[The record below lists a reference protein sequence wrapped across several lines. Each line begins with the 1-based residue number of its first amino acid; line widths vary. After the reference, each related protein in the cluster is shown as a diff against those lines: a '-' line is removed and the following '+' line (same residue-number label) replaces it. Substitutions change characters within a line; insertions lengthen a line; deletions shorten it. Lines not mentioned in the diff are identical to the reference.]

1 MSSVHPT
8 LDAPAGQGSFARF
21 AALPVFALAIFVSA
35 FLLFSVQPMF
45 TKMVLPVLGGT
56 PAVWSVA
63 MVFFQGVLL
72 IGYGYAHL
80 LARLLD
86 PRRAVLV
93 HLAMMAGVLVLALPI
108 GLAAGWGRPPADGEA
123 LWLIGLFA
131 ASVGLPFFALA
142 GNGPLLQ
149 AWFARTGH
157 RDAADPYFLYG
168 ASNLGSFLA
177 LLSYPFVIE
186 PMLPLKAQSALW
198 ASGFAGLGG
207 LILLAGMVLAR
218 TVGTPAEPSRS
229 GPAARPVVAW
239 RDRLAW
245 IGLAAVPSGLLVA
258 LTAHLS
264 TDVAAVPLLWVL
276 PLALFLLTF
285 VLAFRER
292 GAGLHRI
299 MVAIQ
304 PLMLAGVIFAMALSV
319 WVPWPLAAALHVG
332 FFFVATMVC
341 HGELYRRR
349 PDAVRLTEF
358 YVLLSVGGVI
368 GGIFASLA
376 APVLFSSILE
386 YPILVVAAVLCRPGM
401 GEALARPGL
410 PRIALG
416 AGLLAATIAM
426 QATTG
431 LTFKALPALV
441 YLILIGA
448 VAAAVLLGRDRPVVL
463 LAGALSF
470 FAVSQ
475 APVMPAG
482 TLARERS
489 FFAVHEV
496 QETASGEGRL
506 LVHGVTVHGAERVRH
521 PDGSPVAGRPEPA
534 SYYHRGGPFAEAI
547 GAVRAA
553 RPGRGLRVAAIGLG
567 VGSLACYSEP
577 GDAWTFLEIDPV
589 VVRIARDT
597 RLFASLTRCAPE
609 APVVIGDGR
618 LTLADQPGPF
628 DLIIVDA
635 FSSDAIPVHLLT
647 REAFAGYLDKLAPD
661 GALIFH
667 ITNRNMDLRP
677 VVAGSAR
684 AHGLIGGIRQIA
696 AAGGGIR
703 DTLTGTAMVAMVAR
717 ESPVMGPVGP
727 AAGWQP
733 LVVPEGFRPWT
744 DDYSNIIDPMIR
756 RFRQP

>member
-8 LDAPAGQGSFARF
+8 LDVPAGQGSFARL
-21 AALPVFALAIFVSA
+21 AALPLFALAIFVSA

-72 IGYGYAHL
+72 IGYGYAHVL
-80 LARLLD
+80 NRLLD

-93 HLAMMAGVLVLALPI
+93 HLAMMAAVLVLALPI

-131 ASVGLPFFALA
+131 ASVGLPFFAIA

-177 LLSYPFVIE
+177 LLSYPFIIE
-186 PMLPLKAQSALW
+186 PLLPLRAQSALW
-198 ASGFAGLGG
+198 AIGFAALAG
-207 LILLAGMVLAR
+207 LILLAGLVLAR
-218 TVGTPAEPSRS
+218 TVRTAGE
-229 GPAARPVVAW
+229 AAPTAAAPPVAW
-239 RDRLAW
+239 TDRLAW

-292 GAGLHRI
+292 GIGLHRV

-304 PLMLAGVIFAMALSV
+304 PLMLAGVIFAMALSA
-319 WVPWPLAAALHVG
+319 WVPWPLAATLHVG

-349 PDAVRLTEF
+349 PGAVRLTEF
-358 YVLLSVGGVI
+358 YVMLSVGGVI

-376 APVLFSSILE
+376 APVLFSTILE

-401 GEALARPGL
+401 GEALSRIGWR
-410 PRIALG
+410 RIAIAL
-416 AGLLAATIAM
+416 ALLAGVVVL
-426 QATTG
+426 QAATG
-431 LTFKALPALV
+431 LTFKALPALA
-441 YLILIGA
+441 YLFAIGA
-448 VAAAVLLGRDRPVVL
+448 VAAAVLLGRDRPAVL
-463 LAGALSF
+463 LAGALVF

-496 QETASGEGRL
+496 QETANGEGRL

-521 PDGSPVAGRPEPA
+521 PDGSAVAGRPEPA

-547 GAVRAA
+547 AAVRAT
-553 RPGRGLRVAAIGLG
+553 RPRQGLRVAAIGLG

-589 VVRIARDT
+589 VVRIGRDT
-597 RLFASLTRCAPE
+597 RLFASLTRCAPG

-628 DLIIVDA
+628 DLIVVDA

-661 GALIFH
+661 GALVFH

-684 AHGLIGGIRQIA
+684 AHGLTGSVRQIA
-696 AAGGGIR
+696 AEGGGIR
-703 DTLTGTAMVAMVAR
+703 ETLTGTAMVAMVAR
-717 ESPVMGPVGP
+717 ESAAMGTAGQ
-727 AAGWQP
+727 ATGWQP
-733 LVVPEGFRPWT
+733 LALPQGFRTWT
-744 DDYSNIIDPMIR
+744 DDYSNIIDPMMR

>member
-8 LDAPAGQGSFARF
+8 LDVPAGQGAFART

-80 LARLLD
+80 LDRLLD

-93 HLAMMAGVLVLALPI
+93 HLAMMTGVLVLALPI
-108 GLAAGWGRPPADGEA
+108 GLATGWGRPPADGEA

-177 LLSYPFVIE
+177 LLSYPFIIE

-198 ASGFAGLGG
+198 ASGFAGLAG
-207 LILLAGMVLAR
+207 LILLAGLVLAR
-218 TVGTPAEPSRS
+218 TVRTPARPSCS
-229 GPAARPVVAW
+229 GTAAQPVAW
-239 RDRLAW
+239 RDRFTW

-285 VLAFRER
+285 VLAFREG
-292 GAGLHRI
+292 GARLHRI

-304 PLMLAGVIFAMALSV
+304 PLMLAGVIFAIALSA
-319 WVPWPLAAALHVG
+319 WMPWLLAAVLHVG
-332 FFFVATMVC
+332 FFVVATMVC

-349 PDAVRLTEF
+349 PDTARLTEF
-358 YVLLSVGGVI
+358 YVMLSVGGVI

-386 YPILVVAAVLCRPGM
+386 YPILVVAAILCRPGM
-401 GEALARPGL
+401 GDALARLGL
-410 PRIALG
+410 PRIALA
-416 AGLLAATIAM
+416 AGLLAGTIAM
-426 QATTG
+426 QAATG

-448 VAAAVLLGRDRPVVL
+448 VAAAVLLWRDRPAML

-475 APVMPAG
+475 APVMPTG

-496 QETASGEGRL
+496 RETANGEGRL

-521 PDGSPVAGRPEPA
+521 PDGSAVAGRPEPA

-547 GAVRAA
+547 AAVRAA

-684 AHGLIGGIRQIA
+684 AHGLTGGIRQIA

-717 ESPVMGPVGP
+717 ESPAMGAAGS

-744 DDYSNIIDPMIR
+744 DDYSNIIDPMMR

>member
-1 MSSVHPT
+1 MSASRGH
-8 LDAPAGQGSFARF
+8 LARI
-21 AALPVFALAIFVSA
+21 AALPLFTLAIFVSA
-35 FLLFSVQPMF
+35 FLLFSVQPLF

-72 IGYGYAHL
+72 AGYGYAHVL
-80 LARLLD
+80 NRFLD
-86 PRRAVLV
+86 PRRAVMV
-93 HLAMMAGVLVLALPI
+93 HLAMMAAVFMLALPI
-108 GLAAGWGRPPADGEA
+108 ALAPGWGRPPADGEA

-131 ASVGLPFFALA
+131 ASVGLPFFAIA

-177 LLSYPFVIE
+177 LLSYPFVVE
-186 PMLPLKAQSALW
+186 PLLPLKTQSAAW
-198 ASGFAGLGG
+198 AGGFVVLGG
-207 LILLAGMVLAR
+207 LITFGALILAR
-218 TVGTPAEPSRS
+218 TVRAE
-229 GPAARPVVAW
+229 AAPIRAAGRDAPVAGA
-239 RDRLAW
+239 DRLAW

-285 VLAFRER
+285 VLAFREG
-292 GAGLHRI
+292 GARLHRT

-304 PLMLAGVIFAMALSV
+304 PLMLVGVIFALVLGAR
-319 WVPWPLAAALHVG
+319 VPWPLAAALHVG

-349 PDAVRLTEF
+349 PVAVHLTEF
-358 YVLLSVGGVI
+358 YVMLSVGGVI
-368 GGIFASLA
+368 GGIFASLL
-376 APVLFSSILE
+376 APVMFSSILE
-386 YPILVVAAVLCRPGM
+386 YPILVFAAVLCRPGT
-401 GEALARPGL
+401 GEALARLGW
-410 PRIALG
+410 PRTVPAVG
-416 AGLLAATIAM
+416 ALAALVAL
-426 QATTG
+426 QALFG
-431 LTFKALPALV
+431 LTAKALPAIAYLLV
-441 YLILIGA
+441 VCAI
-448 VAAAVLLGRDRPVVL
+448 AAAVLLGRRRPALL
-463 LAGALSF
+463 LAGAVVFL
-470 FAVSQ
+470 AVSQ

-496 QETASGEGRL
+496 QEAANGQGRL
-506 LVHGVTVHGAERVRH
+506 LVHGVTVHGAERIRH
-521 PDGSPVAGRPEPA
+521 PDGSVIAGRPEPA

-547 GAVRAA
+547 EAVRKVHGG
-553 RPGRGLRVAAIGLG
+553 RPLRVAAIGLG
-567 VGSLACYSEP
+567 VGSLACYSAA

-597 RLFASLTRCAPE
+597 RLFTSLTRCAPE
-609 APVVIGDGR
+609 APVIVGDGR
-618 LTLADQPGPF
+618 LTLADQPGRF

-647 REAFAGYLDKLAPD
+647 REAFAGYLDRLTSD
-661 GALIFH
+661 GSLLVH
-667 ITNRNMDLRP
+667 ISNRNMDLRP
-677 VVAGSAR
+677 VVAASAA
-684 AHGLIGGIRQIA
+684 AHGLAGRVRQGTAKGGIRE
-696 AAGGGIR
+696 
-703 DTLTGTAMVAMVAR
+703 TLTAAAMVAMVTR
-717 ESPVMGPVGP
+717 EGRALGPVADSGN
-727 AAGWQP
+727 WQP
-733 LVVPEGFRPWT
+733 LVVPDGFRPWT
-744 DDYSNIIDPMIR
+744 DDYSNIIDPIMR

>member
-1 MSSVHPT
+1 MSSIET
-8 LDAPAGQGSFARF
+8 SYDMAAGRANPARV
-21 AALPVFALAIFVSA
+21 AALPLFALAIFVSA
-35 FLLFSVQPMF
+35 FLLFSVQPLF

-72 IGYGYAHL
+72 LGYGYAHL
-80 LARLLD
+80 LNRFLD
-86 PRRAVLV
+86 PRRAVIV
-93 HLAMMAGVLVLALPI
+93 HLAMMAAVFALALPI
-108 GLAAGWGRPPADGEA
+108 GLAPGWGRPPADGEA
-123 LWLIGLFA
+123 FWLIGLFA
-131 ASVGLPFFALA
+131 ASVGLPFFAIA

-186 PMLPLKAQSALW
+186 PLLPLKAQSAVW
-198 ASGFAGLGG
+198 AGGFAVLGG
-207 LILLAGMVLAR
+207 LITLGALVLAR
-218 TVGTPAEPSRS
+218 TVRAEPAPVRTARV
-229 GPAARPVVAW
+229 AAPVAHA
-239 RDRLAW
+239 DRLAW

-285 VLAFRER
+285 VLAFRDG
-292 GAGLHRI
+292 GARLHRV

-304 PLMLAGVIFAMALSV
+304 PLMLVGVIFAMVLGAR
-319 WVPWPLAAALHVG
+319 VPWPLAAALHVG

-349 PDAVRLTEF
+349 PAAAHLTEF
-358 YVLLSVGGVI
+358 YVMLSVGGVI
-368 GGIFASLA
+368 GGIFASLM
-376 APVLFSSILE
+376 APVMFNSILE
-386 YPILVVAAVLCRPGM
+386 YPLLVCAAVLCRPGSTA
-401 GEALARPGL
+401 ALAWLGW
-410 PRIALG
+410 PRTLAV
-416 AGLLAATIAM
+416 AGLFVVLVAV
-426 QATTG
+426 QAWTG
-431 LTFKALPALV
+431 LTAKALPVIAYLLV
-441 YLILIGA
+441 VCAIG
-448 VAAAVLLGRDRPVVL
+448 AAVLLGRSRPAL
-463 LAGALSF
+463 LMAGAAAFL
-470 FAVSQ
+470 AVSQ

-496 QETASGEGRL
+496 QETPNGQGRL
-506 LVHGVTVHGAERVRH
+506 LVHGVTVHGAERIRH

-534 SYYHRGGPFAEAI
+534 SYYHRGGPFGEAI
-547 GAVRAA
+547 DAVRKANA
-553 RPGRGLRVAAIGLG
+553 GRPLRVAAIGLG
-567 VGSLACYSEP
+567 VGSLACYSSP

-597 RLFASLTRCAPE
+597 RLFASLTRCAPD
-609 APVVIGDGR
+609 APVVVGDGR
-618 LTLADQPGPF
+618 LTLADQRGRF

-647 REAFAGYLDKLAPD
+647 REAFAAYLDRLAP
-661 GALIFH
+661 GGSLLLH
-667 ITNRNMDLRP
+667 ISNRNMDLRP
-677 VVAGSAR
+677 VVAAS
-684 AHGLIGGIRQIA
+684 A
-696 AAGGGIR
+696 AAQGLAGRVRQGAADGSIGE
-703 DTLTGTAMVAMVAR
+703 TFTAAALVAMVAR
-717 ESPVMGPVGP
+717 DAHALGPVAD

-733 LVVPEGFRPWT
+733 LAAPDDFRTWT
-744 DDYSNIIDPMIR
+744 DDYSNIIDPIMR

>member
-8 LDAPAGQGSFARF
+8 LDAPAGQGSLARL
-21 AALPVFALAIFVSA
+21 AALPLFALAIFVSA
-35 FLLFSVQPMF
+35 FLLFSVQPLF

-72 IGYGYAHL
+72 AGYGYAYL
-80 LARLLD
+80 LNRLLD
-86 PRRAVLV
+86 PRRAALV
-93 HLAMMAGVLVLALPI
+93 HLAMMAVVFALALPI
-108 GLAAGWGRPPADGEA
+108 ALAPGWGRPPAEGEA
-123 LWLIGLFA
+123 LWLIGLFT
-131 ASVGLPFFALA
+131 ASVGLPFFAIA

-186 PMLPLKAQSALW
+186 PLLPLKIQSAVW
-198 ASGFAGLGG
+198 AGGFAVLGG
-207 LILLAGMVLAR
+207 LITLAGLILAR
-218 TVGTPAEPSRS
+218 TVRAQAAPAPSSRPATP
-229 GPAARPVVAW
+229 VAW
-239 RDRLAW
+239 ADRLTW

-285 VLAFRER
+285 VLAFRDG
-292 GAGLHRI
+292 GAGLHRA
-299 MVAIQ
+299 MVAVQ
-304 PLMLAGVIFAMALSV
+304 PLMLVGVVFAMVLSAK
-319 WVPWPLAAALHVG
+319 VPWPLAAALHVG

-349 PDAVRLTEF
+349 PAAAHLTEF
-358 YVLLSVGGVI
+358 YVMLSVGGVI

-376 APVLFSSILE
+376 APVLFSTILE

-401 GEALARPGL
+401 GAALAR
-410 PRIALG
+410 LG
-416 AGLLAATIAM
+416 WQRTSLAAAALAALM
-426 QATTG
+426 ALQAATG
-431 LTFKALPALV
+431 VTFKALPVIA
-441 YLILIGA
+441 YLFVVCG
-448 VAAAVLLGRDRPVVL
+448 VAATVLLGREKPAML
-463 LAGALSF
+463 LAGALAF

-496 QETASGEGRL
+496 QETANGQGRL

-521 PDGSPVAGRPEPA
+521 PDGTVIEGRPEPA
-534 SYYHRGGPFAEAI
+534 SYYHRAGPFAEAI
-547 GAVRAA
+547 SAVRTA
-553 RPGRGLRVAAIGLG
+553 RAGRPLRIAAIGLG
-567 VGSLACYSEP
+567 VGSLACYSQP

-589 VVRIARDT
+589 VVRIARDD
-597 RLFASLTRCAPE
+597 RLFSSLTRCAPD

-618 LTLADQPGPF
+618 LTLADQQGRF
-628 DLIIVDA
+628 DLIIIDA

-647 REAFAGYLDKLAPD
+647 REAFAGYVEKLAPG
-661 GALIFH
+661 GALVFH

-677 VVAGSAR
+677 VVAASAE
-684 AHGLIGGIRQIA
+684 AHGLTGGIRHIVA
-696 AAGGGIR
+696 EGGGIR
-703 DTLTGTAMVAMVAR
+703 ETLTGTSMVAMVAR
-717 ESPVMGPVGP
+717 DVQAMGP
-727 AAGWQP
+727 AATAPEWRP
-733 LVVPEGFRPWT
+733 LAVPVGFRGWT
-744 DDYSNIIDPMIR
+744 DDYSNIIDPIMR